1 MLLTVLF
8 PNKVGPRYEGQ
19 EAFEEKPWKNERG
32 RAAAVT
38 GLQAQDQLKMAA
50 PAGSQKIKAL
60 GAENQAAKKMEVI
73 YLDQKVRLERRK

>member
-1 MLLTVLF
+1 M
-8 PNKVGPRYEGQ
+8 
-19 EAFEEKPWKNERG
+19 
-32 RAAAVT
+32 T